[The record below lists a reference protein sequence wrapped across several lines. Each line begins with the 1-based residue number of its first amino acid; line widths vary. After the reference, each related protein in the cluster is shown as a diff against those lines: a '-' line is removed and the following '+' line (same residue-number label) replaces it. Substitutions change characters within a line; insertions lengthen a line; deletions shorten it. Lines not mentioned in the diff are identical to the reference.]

1 MGQNSGAEKTYL
13 LVPIL
18 LIAVLLSTAVIR
30 SPSLVTLYGLG
41 SAIIVAAPIILAT
54 YALMAT
60 TIAGRGTIDL
70 AVGPLLAFINVTIV
84 RLNGMDIVTDPIP
97 VFLLALGIGVLYQI
111 LFALII
117 IVVRVQPIIV
127 ALSGYLA
134 LSGINLVILRRPG
147 GTAPTWMSD
156 WGAGETI
163 FSPVL
168 LIVLLATGGWLLFTA
183 TTFYSNLRMM
193 GYDERA
199 AYTSGVRIYLA
210 RLGAHII
217 SGLFVGLAAI
227 CYTALISSGN
237 PNAGGQITLTAV
249 TALVL
254 GGVALSGGRGSVTG
268 ALLGAVTLFLIGYVL
283 STFQFGAIQSFVTDL
298 AYGTILV
305 SSLLLTLLVPIV
317 ARHISFVSPYAAF
330 IVLGTVVGGIILHV
344 ATYDTF
350 VVAPSVTQALADP
363 AANQALA
370 VPDDNLLQRYFVLP
384 EVASG
389 GAGGIGP
396 VALSLT
402 PLQQIAFATAAILV
416 LVVFTARMIVVEAVT
431 PRLSLF
437 LYIFIGALIVL
448 TFVTLAQSGPGAAA
462 AAAGEIP

>member
-30 SPSLVTLYGLG
+30 SPSLITLSGLG
-41 SAIIVAAPIILAT
+41 SAIIVAAPLILAT

-70 AVGPLLAFINVTIV
+70 AVGPLLAFINVTV
-84 RLNGMDIVTDPIP
+84 VQLNGMGIITDPIP
-97 VFLLALGIGVLYQI
+97 VFIVALGIGVLYQI

-134 LSGINLVILRRPG
+134 LTGINLVILPRPG
-147 GTAPTWMSD
+147 GVAPTWMST
-156 WGAGETI
+156 WGAGETL

-268 ALLGAVTLFLIGYVL
+268 ALLGALTLFLIGYVL

-330 IVLGTVVGGIILHV
+330 IVLATVVVGIILHV
-344 ATYDTF
+344 ATYDSF
-350 VVAPSVTQALADP
+350 VAAPATAQALGEP
-363 AANQALA
+363 GSE
-370 VPDDNLLQRYFVLP
+370 LLQRYFVLP

-389 GAGGIGP
+389 GSGGIGP
-396 VALSLT
+396 VTLSLT
-402 PLQQIAFATAAILV
+402 PLQQIAFATAAVLV
-416 LVVFTARMIVVEAVT
+416 LVVFTARMIVVEAVSL
-431 PRLSLF
+431 RLSLF
-437 LYIFIGALIVL
+437 LYVFIGALIVL
-448 TFVTLAQSGPGAAA
+448 TFVTMAQSGPGGASAAV
-462 AAAGEIP
+462 GEIP

>member
-1 MGQNSGAEKTYL
+1 MAQNSGAERTYL
-13 LVPIL
+13 LVPIV

-30 SPSLVTLYGLG
+30 SPSLVTLPGLG
-41 SAIIVAAPIILAT
+41 SAIIVSAPLILAT

-84 RLNGMDIVTDPIP
+84 QLNGMGIITDPIP
-97 VFLLALGIGVLYQI
+97 VFIVALGIGVLYQI

-117 IVVRVQPIIV
+117 IFVRVQPIIV

-134 LSGINLVILRRPG
+134 LTGINLVILPRPG
-147 GTAPTWMSD
+147 GSSPEWMYT

-168 LIVLLATGGWLLFTA
+168 LIVALATGGWLLFTA
-183 TTFYSNLRMM
+183 STFYSNLRMM

-199 AYTSGVRIYLA
+199 AFASGVRIYLL

-227 CYTALISSGN
+227 CYTALIGSGN
-237 PNAGGQITLTAV
+237 PDAGGQITLTAV

-254 GGVALSGGRGSVTG
+254 GGIALSGGRGSVTG
-268 ALLGAVTLFLIGYVL
+268 ALMGAVTLYLIGYVL

-298 AYGTILV
+298 AYGVILV
-305 SSLLLTLLVPIV
+305 LSLLMTLLVPIV
-317 ARHISFVSPYAAF
+317 ARHISFISPYAAF
-330 IVLGTVVGGIILHV
+330 VVLGAVVAGIILQV
-344 ATYDTF
+344 ATWDSY
-350 VVAPSVTQALADP
+350 VVASSAADT
-363 AANQALA
+363 AAASGGDLM
-370 VPDDNLLQRYFVLP
+370 QRYFVLP

-389 GAGGIGP
+389 GAAGTGP

-402 PLQQIAFATAAILV
+402 PLQQIAFSAAAVLLLVV
-416 LVVFTARMIVVEAVT
+416 LVARMIVVEAVSL
-431 PRLSLF
+431 RLSLF
-437 LYIFIGALIVL
+437 LYVFIGALIVL
-448 TFVTLAQSGPGAAA
+448 TFVTLAQSGPGSAAT
-462 AAAGEIP
+462 AAGVLQ

>member
-1 MGQNSGAEKTYL
+1 MGQSSGAEKTYL

-18 LIAVLLSTAVIR
+18 LIAVLTSTAVIR
-30 SPSLVTLYGLG
+30 SPSLVTLSGLG

-117 IVVRVQPIIV
+117 IFVRVQPIIV

-134 LSGINLVILRRPG
+134 LSGINLVILPRPG
-147 GTAPTWMSD
+147 GVAPSWMAN

-183 TTFYSNLRMM
+183 STFYSNLRMM

-199 AYTSGVRIYLA
+199 AYASGVRIYLL

-217 SGLFVGLAAI
+217 SGLFIGLSAI

-237 PNAGGQITLTAV
+237 PNAGAQVTLTAV

-268 ALLGAVTLFLIGYVL
+268 ALLGAVALFLIGYVL
-283 STFQFGAIQSFVTDL
+283 STFQFGAIKSFVTDL

-305 SSLLLTLLVPIV
+305 SSLLLTLLVPLV

-330 IVLGTVVGGIILHV
+330 IVLATVVGGIILHV
-344 ATYDTF
+344 ATYDSF
-350 VVAPSVTQALADP
+350 VATPATAEALAEP
-363 AANQALA
+363 GGK
-370 VPDDNLLQRYFVLP
+370 LLQRYFVLP

-389 GAGGIGP
+389 GAGGLGP
-396 VALSLT
+396 ITLSLT
-402 PLQQIAFATAAILV
+402 PLQQITFATAAVLL
-416 LVVFTARMIVVEAVT
+416 LVVFTARMIVVEAVSL
-431 PRLSLF
+431 RLSLF
-437 LYIFIGALIVL
+437 LYVFIGALIVL
-448 TFVTLAQSGPGAAA
+448 TFVTLAHSGSGATA
-462 AAAGEIP
+462 AAAGEMP